1 MSELETVEQTDGGE
15 VTSDTSATPATVAA
29 ETKGDH
35 LASIARGLDRL
46 ADASRADVLLY
57 AANDTDSA
65 SVVAQGR
72 PHSVPPI
79 HEGTVVGQ
87 AVDADTRPLIFRT
100 LGGASSA
107 AGYAEGPYGSVVAQE
122 VFAIE
127 YEDEVIGA
135 LSIEKTLIEHER
147 HQRRSRPFRDAL
159 RDFQWAVSQ
168 NLIAGLDG
176 LSPFGEHDGVLVVDR
191 ARHIQYASGVANNL
205 YRRLGAM
212 DLLPGKSLSVLRD
225 SDDQLVQRSLD
236 TGRCL
241 EVESEEGAFIWIK
254 KAVPLYTRPG
264 WRRWLP
270 WESQR
275 PQLAGALFMIHD
287 ATQERKKEQ
296 LLKLKE
302 AMLEEIQHRVTNS
315 LQTIISLLRMQA
327 RRAESEETRNVLE
340 ESITRLLSVATV
352 HDFLYNPGERIIDL
366 KALSERILQETAR
379 GIIAPGKHIELV
391 LDGPTV
397 RLPAH
402 QATPCA
408 LVINEL
414 LLNALEHGYAEQSDG
429 KVSITLKETYDDIVI
444 EIRDDGSGLPENFDP
459 ESDGQLGMNIVRSLV
474 EDGLEGRFELHN
486 KEGVAAVV
494 TFPKL
499 STGDESWTELES

>member
-1 MSELETVEQTDGGE
+1 MPKLETVEDTDSE
-15 VTSDTSATPATVAA
+15 DLAAVTHAHAGKD
-29 ETKGDH
+29 EH
-35 LASIARGLDRL
+35 LAAIASGLDRV
-46 ADASRADVLLY
+46 ADVSRADVLLY
-57 AANDTDSA
+57 AADETGGA
-65 SVVAQGR
+65 LVIAQAR

-79 HEGTVVGQ
+79 HENSVVGQ
-87 AVDADTRPLIFRT
+87 RANADARPIVFRA
-100 LGGASSA
+100 LGGTSYVT
-107 AGYAEGPYGSVVAQE
+107 GYAEGPYGSVVTQE
-122 VFAIE
+122 VLAIE
-127 YEDEVIGA
+127 SDTEVVGA

-147 HQRRSRPFRDAL
+147 HQRRNRAFRDAL
-159 RDFQWAVSQ
+159 RDFQWAVSR
-168 NLIAGLDG
+168 NFIPGLEE
-176 LSPFGEHDGVLVVDR
+176 LSPFGEDDGILVVDA
-191 ARHIQYASGVANNL
+191 ARHIQYASGVANLL
-205 YRRLGAM
+205 YRRLGTM
-212 DLLPGKSLSVLRD
+212 DLLPGKSLSGLRD
-225 SDDQLVQRSLD
+225 SDDELVR
-236 TGRCL
+236 RCL
-241 EVESEEGAFIWIK
+241 EARRCLEEESEEGAFIWIK
-254 KAVPLYTRPG
+254 KAVPLYSPTG

-270 WESQR
+270 WE
-275 PQLAGALFMIHD
+275 PDDPELIGALFMIHD

-296 LLKLKE
+296 LLKLNE
-302 AMLEEIQHRVTNS
+302 AMLEEIRHRVANS

-352 HDFLYNPGERIIDL
+352 HDFLYNPGERIVDL
-366 KALSERILQETAR
+366 KALSERILHETAR
-379 GIIAPGKHIELV
+379 SIMAPGKHIDLV

-429 KVSITLKETYDDIVI
+429 RVSITLRETYDNIVI
-444 EIRDDGSGLPENFDP
+444 EISDDGSGLPDDFDP
-459 ESDGQLGMNIVRSLV
+459 ESHGRLGMNIVRSLV

-486 KEGVAAVV
+486 RDGVAAVV

>member
-1 MSELETVEQTDGGE
+1 MAELETVEHADG
-15 VTSDTSATPATVAA
+15 VTPAPDALGGGSNDDDLAA
-29 ETKGDH
+29 
-35 LASIARGLDRL
+35 IARGLDRV
-46 ADASRADVLLY
+46 ADVSRADVLLY
-57 AANDTDSA
+57 AIGESGQA
-65 SVVAQGR
+65 SVIAQGR

-79 HEGTVVGQ
+79 HEESVIGRP
-87 AVDADTRPLIFRT
+87 AHPDAQPLVFRA
-100 LGGASSA
+100 LGGASYA
-107 AGYAEGPYGSVVAQE
+107 AGYAEGPYGSVVTQE
-122 VFAIE
+122 TFAIE
-127 YEDEVIGA
+127 HGAEVVGA

-147 HQRRSRPFRDAL
+147 HQRRARVFRDTL
-159 RDFQWAVSQ
+159 RHFQWAVAR
-168 NLIAGLDG
+168 NLIPGLET
-176 LSPFGEHDGVLVVDR
+176 LSPFGENDGILVVDA
-191 ARHIQYASGVANNL
+191 ARHIQYASGVANLL

-225 SDDQLVQRSLD
+225 SDDDLVR
-236 TGRCL
+236 RCL
-241 EVESEEGAFIWIK
+241 EARRCLEEEVEEGAFIWIK
-254 KAVPLYTRPG
+254 KAVPLWSSTG

-270 WESQR
+270 WEPGR
-275 PQLAGALFMIHD
+275 PQLTGALFMIHD

-296 LLKLKE
+296 LFKLNQS
-302 AMLEEIQHRVTNS
+302 MLEEIRHRVANS

-352 HDFLYNPGERIIDL
+352 HDFLYNPGERIVDL
-366 KALSERILQETAR
+366 KALSQRILHETAR
-379 GIIAPGKHIELV
+379 GIVAPGKRIDFMV
-391 LDGPTV
+391 NGPTV

-429 KVSITLKETYDDIVI
+429 RVSITLRETYDTIVI
-444 EIRDDGSGLPENFDP
+444 EISDDGSGLPEDFDP
-459 ESDGQLGMNIVRSLV
+459 ESDGRLGMSIVRSLV
-474 EDGLEGRFELHN
+474 EDGLDGCFELHN
-486 KEGVAAVV
+486 GDGVAAVV